1 MTMEK
6 KMLKIEIQKQSNY
19 EGTTYFYLYV
29 NDQYVTLKDSYE
41 KIKEVADNAV
51 KIFKAGDDERKIVE
65 SYNVEL

>member
-1 MTMEK
+1 MEK
-6 KMLKIEIQKQSNY
+6 KMLKIEIQKQSTY